1 MNRLTYEQ
9 QTKITRTIIK
19 AAVLMLEFGAE
30 SRLIETVAQRLGQ
43 ALGVDSVEVSLIP
56 SAIVLTTLSNKQTQ
70 SVTTTRR
77 AHHKPINMSI
87 VCDVQKMCYKVEKE
101 KLDVNYVIRTMKEI
115 KPNYYN
121 RWLIV
126 FMVGLSCACFSYLN
140 GADWQGFAATF
151 LASAVAM
158 FVRQELARKK
168 FVLIITF
175 GVTAFVATLIAA
187 LAQIL
192 NLTNTPD
199 IVLSSSVLLLAPGFP
214 FVNSVLDAVKG
225 YLAMG
230 WGRWMQ
236 AVMLTAATSVGI
248 VFALTVLNLQGW

>member
-9 QTKITRTIIK
+9 QTKVTRTIIK

-30 SRLIETVAQRLGQ
+30 SRLIETIAQRLGN

-87 VCDVQKMCYKVEKE
+87 VCDVQKMCYKVEQE
-101 KLDVNYVIRTMKEI
+101 KLDVDYVIKTMKEI

-126 FMVGLSCACFSYLN
+126 IMVGLSCACFSYLN
-140 GADWQGFAATF
+140 GADWQGFATTF

-187 LAQIL
+187 LAQIF

-214 FVNSVLDAVKG
+214 FINSVLDAVKG

-236 AVMLTAATSVGI
+236 AVMLTAATSIGI
-248 VFALTVLNLQGW
+248 VFAFTLLNLQGW

>member
-9 QTKITRTIIK
+9 QTKVTRTIIK

-30 SRLIETVAQRLGQ
+30 SRLIETIAQRLGN

-87 VCDVQKMCYKVEKE
+87 VCDVQKMCYKVEQE
-101 KLDVNYVIRTMKEI
+101 KLDVDYVIKTMKEI

-126 FMVGLSCACFSYLN
+126 IMVGLSCACFSYLN
-140 GADWQGFAATF
+140 GADWQGFATTF
-151 LASAVAM
+151 LASAVTM

-187 LAQIL
+187 LAQIF

-214 FVNSVLDAVKG
+214 FINSVLDAVKG

-236 AVMLTAATSVGI
+236 AVMLTAATSIGI
-248 VFALTVLNLQGW
+248 VFAFTLLNLQGW